1 MSLGPTNKTSHLVD
15 PLPVKEVIR
24 PASAWTTLVDA
35 VRIDNDPTS
44 YNSALFDVTGYGAC
58 WILVD
63 IDSTLAPT
71 TLRVLAQ
78 VSHDAGTTWWD
89 FEEGLWASLYWE
101 DTDTA
106 AGINKAFLLPCGGV
120 DSIRI
125 RVVGT
130 GTDATNYFD
139 VTILARPFYG
149 NFATA
154 HA

>member
-1 MSLGPTNKTSHLVD
+1 MQELTAQAAGAGRIYT
-15 PLPVKEVIR
+15 E
-24 PASAWTTLVDA
+24 AAWTTIIDD
-35 VRIDNDPTS
+35 VRIDDAPTF
-44 YNSALFDVTGYGAC
+44 YNSAMQSTPGYAGA
-58 WILVD
+58 WVLID

-71 TLRVLAQ
+71 NLRVLAQ
-78 VSHDAGTTWWD
+78 WTDDGGTTWWD

-106 AGINKAFLLPCGGV
+106 AGVNKAFNLPLGGI
-120 DSIRI
+120 DDWRI

-139 VTILARPFYG
+139 VTVIYRCYADAVG
-149 NFATA
+149 MA